1 MIAQEK
7 NRTNSTDGLKIS
19 KESRT
24 TLYTNLRCSLIIAL
38 CFLWTSAGYLSWL
51 YNLMNFAE
59 SSSVDWLTE
68 VIGYVFQAIGMFVFG
83 ILSKQ
88 KKDFFSRK
96 SVFIACIIADF
107 VFIILSALSKNFL
120 LILIF
125 GYLMNLFHGIIAGF
139 YLALLAAKVEQKYRS
154 IVFGGAYAASSIF
167 SWLLSLANNSNFLR
181 SEFALITYGIFIS
194 ITIGIVITEK
204 DFLNSEKISFTGTGI
219 SKGTL
224 ALAGLTVLLV
234 SMTRGIGFYFP
245 MADISSGISLEFSRA
260 FYAVGLIAAG
270 IIGDRS
276 RKFGAISCLAAL
288 FFPFA
293 MIALSNEVNI
303 SIVIWIL
310 GYLFFG
316 FLAVFRV
323 VLFSDIARTNGE
335 LFYVAGFG
343 LMFGRIGDAAGNFA
357 GIMLNGKLIPLVTV
371 SSVCF
376 VAAFV
381 VFFTLYNKLF
391 MPVSQQLTNSEE
403 RLSAFIQKYELSSRE
418 TEVLNLITEGASN
431 GEISAK
437 LFISENTVKF
447 HVRNIL
453 KKTGCANRSEL
464 LAELNK
470 S

>member
-1 MIAQEK
+1 M
-7 NRTNSTDGLKIS
+7 NSTDGLKNS

-24 TLYTNLRCSLIIAL
+24 TLVTNLRCSLIIAL
-38 CFLWTSAGYLSWL
+38 CFLWTSAGYLTWL

-59 SSSVDWLTE
+59 SSAVDWLTE
-68 VIGYVFQAIGMFVFG
+68 VIGYVFQAIGLFVFS
-83 ILSKQ
+83 ILIKR

-96 SVFIACIIADF
+96 SFFIACTGTDF
-107 VFIILSALSKNFL
+107 VLIILSALSKNFL
-120 LILIF
+120 FILIW

-139 YLALLAAKVEQKYRS
+139 YLALLAARVEQKYRS
-154 IVFGGAYAASSIF
+154 IVFGGAYAASSVF

-181 SEFALITYGIFIS
+181 SEYALITYGIFVS
-194 ITIGIVITEK
+194 ITIGLVITEK
-204 DFLNSEKISFTGTGI
+204 GFLNSEQTDFTGE
-219 SKGTL
+219 SVPKGTL

-234 SMTRGIGFYFP
+234 SLTRGIGFYFP
-245 MADISSGISLEFSRA
+245 VADISSGISLEFSRA
-260 FYAVGLIAAG
+260 FYAIGLIAAG

-293 MIALSNEVNI
+293 MIALSNEVNV

-323 VLFSDIARTNGE
+323 VLFSDIARMNGE

-357 GIMLNGKLIPLVTV
+357 GIMLNDKLIPIVTV

-381 VFFTLYNKLF
+381 VFFMLYNKLY
-391 MPVSQQLTNSEE
+391 MPAFHPVPNAEE
-403 RLSAFIQKYELSSRE
+403 RLSAFIREYELSSRE
-418 TEVLNLITEGASN
+418 TEVLSLITEGASN

-453 KKTGCANRSEL
+453 KKTGCTNRTELLTMLNRS
-464 LAELNK
+464 
-470 S
+470 

>member
-1 MIAQEK
+1 
-7 NRTNSTDGLKIS
+7 
-19 KESRT
+19 
-24 TLYTNLRCSLIIAL
+24 
-38 CFLWTSAGYLSWL
+38 
-51 YNLMNFAE
+51 MNFAE
-59 SSSVDWLTE
+59 SSAVDWLTE
-68 VIGYVFQAIGMFVFG
+68 VIGYVFQAIGLLVFS
-83 ILSKQ
+83 ILIKR

-96 SVFIACIIADF
+96 SVFIACIGTDF
-107 VFIILSALSKNFL
+107 VLIILSALSKSFL
-120 LILIF
+120 FILIW

-154 IVFGGAYAASSIF
+154 IVFGGAYAASSVF

-181 SEFALITYGIFIS
+181 SEYALITYGIFVS
-194 ITIGIVITEK
+194 ITIGLVITEK
-204 DFLNSEKISFTGTGI
+204 DFLNSEQTDFTGE
-219 SKGTL
+219 SVPKGTL
-224 ALAGLTVLLV
+224 ALAGLTALLV
-234 SMTRGIGFYFP
+234 SLTRGIGFYFP
-245 MADISSGISLEFSRA
+245 VADISSGISLEFSRA
-260 FYAVGLIAAG
+260 FYAIGLIAAG

-276 RKFGAISCLAAL
+276 RRFGAISCLAAL

-293 MIALSNEVNI
+293 MIALSNEVNV

-357 GIMLNGKLIPLVTV
+357 GIMLNDKLIPIVTV

-381 VFFTLYNKLF
+381 VFFMLYNKLY
-391 MPVSQQLTNSEE
+391 MPASHPVPNAEE
-403 RLSAFIQKYELSSRE
+403 RLSAFIREYELSSRE
-418 TEVLNLITEGASN
+418 TEVLSLITEGASN

-453 KKTGCANRSEL
+453 KKTGCTNRTELLTMLNRS
-464 LAELNK
+464 
-470 S
+470 